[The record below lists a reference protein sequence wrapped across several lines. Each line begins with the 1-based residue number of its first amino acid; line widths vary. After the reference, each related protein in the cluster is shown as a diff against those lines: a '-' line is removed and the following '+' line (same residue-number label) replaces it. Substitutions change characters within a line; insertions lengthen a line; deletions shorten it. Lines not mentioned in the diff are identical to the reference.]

1 MILVNQVEVTPRDV
15 SLNADEQS
23 GRHGLNFVVGVG
35 CQSV

>member
-1 MILVNQVEVTPRDV
+1 MILVNQAEGYSTYV